1 MQKTR
6 VLVVDDEPQI
16 HRILRPALTA
26 CGYEILEATTGGEAV
41 RCIAASAPD
50 VVLLDLGLPD
60 MDGAEVLE
68 KARAFSQVPILIVSA
83 RHQESAKVSAL
94 DAGADD
100 YVEKPFVIG
109 ELLARLRAALRRSG
123 ENREQRPAIIKVAD
137 VVIDASKRQVTKA
150 GVAVKLTSKEYDL
163 LLVLAQRAGRL
174 LTHHEI
180 LTAVWGPAH
189 ETDIQYLRVFIAKLR
204 AKIEDDPANPVIIK
218 TELGVGYRFMETE
231 A

>member
-1 MQKTR
+1 MQKLR

-26 CGYEILEATTGGEAV
+26 CGYEILEATTGGEALK
-41 RCIAASAPD
+41 CIAASAPD

-100 YVEKPFVIG
+100 YVEKPFVMG

-123 ENREQRPAIIKVAD
+123 ENRAHRPAIIKVAD
-137 VVIDASKRQVTKA
+137 ITIDASKRQVTKA

-163 LLVLAQRAGRL
+163 LLVLARRAGRL

-189 ETDIQYLRVFIAKLR
+189 EADIQYLRVFIAKLR
-204 AKIEDDPANPVIIK
+204 AKIEDDPANPAIIK
-218 TELGVGYRFMETE
+218 TDLGIGYRFMETE
-231 A
+231 D